1 MQTLPTSSTLNKLF
15 YSILNVW
22 KIYKTPYVPNRKDS
36 LTFIKFIYILSGF
49 IKRYLQ
55 KFEVRF
61 NNFTLEVNKKRLNV
75 AR

>member
-15 YSILNVW
+15 YSILKVW
-22 KIYKTPYVPNRKDS
+22 KVYKTPYVPYRKDS
-36 LTFIKFIYILSGF
+36 LTFIKCIYISVW
-49 IKRYLQ
+49 IYK
-55 KFEVRF
+55 KIPAEIEVRF